1 MSFRFP
7 IYRLNDSKLIIR
19 LHFVKAHHYLVFC
32 VVDYEKSAIKNQW
45 KSVEILDF
53 PSVGEQDRV
62 RIQSKPI
69 CDILKDLKALTTQR
83 VYNDVEIPSRIPELL
98 LLLSLLKILDQ
109 MVQTFHSNG
118 DTSILQPLEGLA
130 TSQGPENQI
139 VNNSIIPI
147 I

>member
-1 MSFRFP
+1 M
-7 IYRLNDSKLIIR
+7 
-19 LHFVKAHHYLVFC
+19 
-32 VVDYEKSAIKNQW
+32 
-45 KSVEILDF
+45 
-53 PSVGEQDRV
+53 
-62 RIQSKPI
+62 
-69 CDILKDLKALTTQR
+69 TTQR